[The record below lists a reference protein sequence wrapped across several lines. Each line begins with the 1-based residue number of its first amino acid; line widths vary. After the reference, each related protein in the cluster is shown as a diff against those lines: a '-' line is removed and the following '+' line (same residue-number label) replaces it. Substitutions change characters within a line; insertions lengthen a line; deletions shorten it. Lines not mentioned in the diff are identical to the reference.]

1 MKKIIAVISVIFM
14 LMLADPSA
22 AISVIENEQSSTSSF
37 VIENEQASSCSSVI
51 EVLEGSSQTEVL
63 YTYFEALAQ

>member
-22 AISVIENEQSSTSSF
+22 GISVIENDPSSTYSF
-37 VIENEQASSCSSVI
+37 VIENDQASGSSFVI

-63 YTYFEALAQ
+63 YTYFESLAQ

>member
-22 AISVIENEQSSTSSF
+22 GISVIENDPSSTYSF
-37 VIENEQASSCSSVI
+37 VI

-63 YTYFEALAQ
+63 YTYFESLAQ